1 MKRLFVSVALV
12 PLLNAGVAQAETK
25 ISTAT
30 TAPVATATAAAGHAD
45 DLTIEAAGS
54 IKPAAA
60 GAAVTLNSPN
70 IVKNAGTISFN
81 NLDGSTGILVL
92 SGGGGVINAG
102 TISLV
107 EDYTAED
114 TDKDGDL
121 DGPLA
126 KGAGRFGIR
135 LTGAG
140 AFAGDIRND
149 AGGAITVEGNDS
161 AGIQVEPRLAGNLIS
176 AGAVTVTGDRSV
188 GISATA
194 VAGDVRVT
202 GPVSVQGEGASAVRL
217 GDVDGGVR
225 LQNAFTAT
233 GYRYTD
239 RLADAARAKLDADD
253 LKQSG
258 AAVRITGNVG
268 KGVLLDRP
276 PADANPADPDEDKD
290 GVPDAQ
296 EGTAVLTAIG
306 AAPALDIGSE
316 RATAIGAV
324 GTGDD
329 GFGLVIR
336 GQVIGHGVNDG
347 VAATAIRIGQAGGG
361 TTAIAGG
368 INNQAGVISAQ
379 AYGADVTAQG
389 GSATALLLNAGAV
402 VPALRNSGT
411 IKAVLTSGSQDARAV
426 VDLSGTLGLVE
437 NTGVIRAVST
447 PKTGSTAVGQ
457 AVALD
462 LRANSSG
469 AVVRQIKAT
478 ATSQPAIVGDV
489 LFGAGDDRL
498 ELSGGTLTGAM
509 AFGAGADTLVLDGG
523 ASATGRLT
531 DTDGRLT
538 LDIREGRLSVTNTDT
553 VQLTTLSVGAKGV
566 LAVNIDPAANTGTAF
581 KVSGVASLATG
592 AQVDLSLA
600 SLLKSARSYE
610 IIRAGSLQAGA
621 LTTTLAGAP
630 YLYAASLRADAAANA
645 LVVDLRPKTAAELG
659 LNRSGAEAYGAV
671 FNALDKDRAVQAA
684 FLAQKT
690 QAGFAGL
697 YDQMLPDHSGGALM
711 SAHAI
716 SGAISQAVSQPVAR
730 QGIGET
736 GVWAQEIMFRVDRD
750 RDQAQG
756 FRAQGFGL
764 ATGLELVGEANA
776 LGVSGSFV
784 STDYKDKGAAV
795 GERISINV
803 FEGGLYWRLQA
814 GGLHADARAGLGY
827 VRFDSDRRLGSAD
840 LNLATRGKWSGW
852 IADVH
857 AGASYEAQMGW
868 AYARPE
874 LSLDYL
880 RLTEDGYQEAGG
892 GPAFDLKVDSRNG
905 DLLTGEA
912 LLALG
917 ARFGDEAWWGPE
929 LKLGWRAKLSGDSGK
944 TTARFTGGTAFTLDP
959 EAVASGGAVA
969 RLGIKGEAQQVLYSF
984 DAGAVFDNGYREYD
998 VRGVVRFM
1006 F

>member
-1 MKRLFVSVALV
+1 MKRLFVSVALL
-12 PLLNAGVAQAETK
+12 PLLNAGAAQAETK

-30 TAPVATATAAAGHAD
+30 TAPVATATAAGGHAD
-45 DLTIEAAGS
+45 DLTIETAGS
-54 IKPAAA
+54 IRPTTA
-60 GAAVTLNSPN
+60 GVAVTLNSPN
-70 IVKNAGTISFN
+70 IVKNGGTIGFN
-81 NLDGSTGILVL
+81 NLDGSTGVLVL
-92 SGGGGVINAG
+92 NGGGGVINAG
-102 TISLV
+102 AISLV
-107 EDYTAED
+107 EDYTPED

-121 DGPLA
+121 DGRFA
-126 KGAGRFGIR
+126 KGSGRFGIR
-135 LTGAG
+135 VTGPG

-149 AGGAITVEGNDS
+149 AGGAITIEGNDS
-161 AGIQVEPRLAGNLIS
+161 AGIQVETRLAGVLLS
-176 AGAVTVTGDRSV
+176 AGAITVTGDRSV
-188 GISATA
+188 GISATS

-217 GDVDGGVR
+217 GDVDGGVL
-225 LQNAFTAT
+225 LQNGLTAT

-239 RLADAARAKLDADD
+239 RLADAARAKLDPDD
-253 LKQSG
+253 LKQGG

-268 KGVLLDRP
+268 KGILLDRP
-276 PADANPADPDEDKD
+276 PTLSPSDPDMDKD

-296 EGTAVLTAIG
+296 EGTAALTVFG
-306 AAPALDIGSE
+306 AAPALDIGSA

-324 GTGDD
+324 GTGDNAY
-329 GFGLVIR
+329 GLVIR
-336 GQVIGHGVNDG
+336 GQVTGRGVNDG

-361 TTAIAGG
+361 ITSIAGG

-411 IKAVLTSGSQDARAV
+411 IEAVLTNGSQDARAV

-447 PKTGSTAVGQ
+447 PKTGSTALGQ

-462 LRANSSG
+462 LRANSTD
-469 AVVRQIKAT
+469 AVVRQTKAA

-498 ELSGGTLTGAM
+498 ELLGGTLTGAM
-509 AFGAGADTLVLDGG
+509 AFGAGADTLVLAGG

-553 VQLTTLSVGAKGV
+553 VQLTTLSIGAKGV
-566 LAVNIDPAANTGTAF
+566 LAVNIDPAANTGTSF

-600 SLLKSARSYE
+600 SLLKSAKSYE

-630 YLYAASLRADAAANA
+630 YLYAASLRTDAAANA

-730 QGIGET
+730 AAVGET

-795 GERISINV
+795 GERISMNF
-803 FEGGLYWRLQA
+803 FEGGPYWRLQA
-814 GGLHADARAGLGY
+814 GGLRADARAGLGH

-852 IADVH
+852 IADLH
-857 AGASYEAQMGW
+857 A
-868 AYARPE
+868 
-874 LSLDYL
+874 
-880 RLTEDGYQEAGG
+880 
-892 GPAFDLKVDSRNG
+892 
-905 DLLTGEA
+905 
-912 LLALG
+912 
-917 ARFGDEAWWGPE
+917 
-929 LKLGWRAKLSGDSGK
+929 
-944 TTARFTGGTAFTLDP
+944 
-959 EAVASGGAVA
+959 
-969 RLGIKGEAQQVLYSF
+969 
-984 DAGAVFDNGYREYD
+984 
-998 VRGVVRFM
+998 
-1006 F
+1006 

>member
-1 MKRLFVSVALV
+1 
-12 PLLNAGVAQAETK
+12 
-25 ISTAT
+25 
-30 TAPVATATAAAGHAD
+30 
-45 DLTIEAAGS
+45 
-54 IKPAAA
+54 
-60 GAAVTLNSPN
+60 
-70 IVKNAGTISFN
+70 
-81 NLDGSTGILVL
+81 
-92 SGGGGVINAG
+92 
-102 TISLV
+102 
-107 EDYTAED
+107 
-114 TDKDGDL
+114 
-121 DGPLA
+121 
-126 KGAGRFGIR
+126 
-135 LTGAG
+135 
-140 AFAGDIRND
+140 
-149 AGGAITVEGNDS
+149 
-161 AGIQVEPRLAGNLIS
+161 
-176 AGAVTVTGDRSV
+176 
-188 GISATA
+188 
-194 VAGDVRVT
+194 VT
-202 GPVSVQGEGASAVRL
+202 GPVSVQGESASAVRL
-217 GDVDGGVR
+217 GDVDGGVL
-225 LQNAFTAT
+225 LQNSLTAT

-253 LKQSG
+253 LKPGG

-276 PADANPADPDEDKD
+276 PVTNPADPDVDKD

-296 EGTAVLTAIG
+296 EGTAALTAFG
-306 AAPALDIGSE
+306 AAPALDIGSA

-324 GTGDD
+324 GTGDNAY
-329 GFGLVIR
+329 GLVIR
-336 GQVIGHGVNDG
+336 GQIIGRGVNDG
-347 VAATAIRIGQAGGG
+347 VAATALRIGQAGGG
-361 TTAIAGG
+361 TTTIAGG

-379 AYGADVTAQG
+379 AYGAEVTAQG
-389 GSATALLLNAGAV
+389 GGATALLLNAGAV

-411 IKAVLTSGSQDARAV
+411 IEALLTSGAQDARAV

-447 PKTGSTAVGQ
+447 PKTGSTALGQ

-462 LRANSSG
+462 LRANSAG
-469 AVVRQIKAT
+469 AMMRQTKAT
-478 ATSQPAIVGDV
+478 ATSQPEIVGDV

-498 ELSGGTLTGAM
+498 ELLGGTLTGAM

-523 ASATGRLT
+523 ASAAGRLT

-538 LDIREGRLSVTNTDT
+538 LDIRQGRLSVTNTDT

-600 SLLKSARSYE
+600 SLLKSAKSYE

-697 YDQMLPDHSGGALM
+697 YDQMLPDHSGGALV

-730 QGIGET
+730 AAVGET

-795 GERISINV
+795 GERISMNF

-814 GGLHADARAGLGY
+814 GGLRADARAGLGH

-874 LSLDYL
+874 LSVDYL
-880 RLTEDGYQEAGG
+880 RLSEDGYQEAGG
-892 GPAFDLKVDSRNG
+892 GPAFDLKVDSRTG

-929 LKLGWRAKLSGDSGK
+929 LKLGWRAKLAGNPGK
-944 TTARFTGGTAFTLDP
+944 TTARFAEGTAFTLDP

-984 DAGAVFDNGYREYD
+984 DAGTVFDTGYREYD